1 MLNAFIFIKNIS
13 TWTGKRELYC
23 LKQKQNKK
31 NQPDQFE
38 TLSEVIKQE
47 TAAGTVI
54 RCRAAGNKFHTF
66 NFSAR

>member
-1 MLNAFIFIKNIS
+1 MDKKRGIILFKNK
-13 TWTGKRELYC
+13 T
-23 LKQKQNKK
+23 KQKK
-31 NQPDQFE
+31 QPDQFE

-54 RCRAAGNKFHTF
+54 RCRVAGNKFHTF